1 MAPFFRTNFVTFF
14 FNLELVH
21 GSVHRKRAPTPH
33 PNSPLRVYEIPYNQ
47 GEKCPL
53 SLYRCYPVPTIHH
66 TVAFLRNVRNACYRH
81 PGQMFLNK
89 DSNAYFLKF
98 WKNKIKMFFLTFKDR
113 KHRVKNHAG
122 CCPRYPN
129 TFISL
134 NFFI

>member
-1 MAPFFRTNFVTFF
+1 MDIIIIRERSVLLFFVQILSQLFF
-14 FNLELVH
+14 FNPELVH
-21 GSVHRKRAPTPH
+21 ESVHRKRAPTPH

-89 DSNAYFLKF
+89 DSNAYF
-98 WKNKIKMFFLTFKDR
+98 
-113 KHRVKNHAG
+113 
-122 CCPRYPN
+122 
-129 TFISL
+129 
-134 NFFI
+134 